1 MQSAVFP
8 PLKRLAE
15 EFYGWTSCIKPQFR
29 GKGLGKKLFEFIE
42 NSDEYEFIRLEV
54 EKENGRA
61 MKLYLSLGYKDAE
74 YLSLY
79 KKTKGKI
86 NTL

>member
-1 MQSAVFP
+1 M
-8 PLKRLAE
+8 E
-15 EFYGWTSCIKPQFR
+15 IIKPQFR
-29 GKGLGKKLFEFIE
+29 GKGLGKKFFEFIE